1 MTEKQKKFYFYL
13 NNLFFYIFEF
23 FPEVFNIR
31 FVALHF
37 HGSSLFQGLVTLSRE
52 LQALAHLVA
61 SLLVIQDVTE
71 FKQHCITASEKCV
84 R

>member
-1 MTEKQKKFYFYL
+1 MRGKKKRFYFYL

-37 HGSSLFQGLVTLSRE
+37 HGSPLFQCLVALSGE
-52 LQALAHLVA
+52 LKALVHLVA
-61 SLLVIQDVTE
+61 SLLVVKNVTE